1 MTNNRKNFDENMKKE
16 NTRFIE
22 ENDAR
27 LENDT
32 RNDVPT
38 PVKKRT
44 SGLVIATASIAMAI
58 AVAIGGAVF
67 FANNSNQHNI
77 GTPSATVATIHHDE
91 KPKAKKAT
99 EKPTEKPTQKP
110 TQAPTAKPTEK
121 PTQAPTAKP
130 TEKPTQAPTAKPTE
144 APTQA
149 PTAKPTEAPTQAPTA
164 KPTEAP
170 AQAPTVKPTEAPT
183 EAPTAKPT
191 EAPTEAPTV
200 KPTEAPTEVPTEKP
214 TEDPHVIPTVDP
226 HDVRVMEIAQKVFAG
241 HNIQFTDEKNV
252 VLIDGERVYIDT
264 KNVAPEN
271 TGKAFH
277 FVVNGKTA
285 DGFKWDFKA
294 DNKNVVAACYYN
306 YDKGQYDFT
315 FYGAKE
321 GTTHVNGYY
330 YSADGVKVP
339 VKLTLNVDGDLNVT
353 SANK

>member
-1 MTNNRKNFDENMKKE
+1 
-16 NTRFIE
+16 
-22 ENDAR
+22 
-27 LENDT
+27 
-32 RNDVPT
+32 
-38 PVKKRT
+38 
-44 SGLVIATASIAMAI
+44 
-58 AVAIGGAVF
+58 
-67 FANNSNQHNI
+67 
-77 GTPSATVATIHHDE
+77 
-91 KPKAKKAT
+91 
-99 EKPTEKPTQKP
+99 
-110 TQAPTAKPTEK
+110 
-121 PTQAPTAKP
+121 
-130 TEKPTQAPTAKPTE
+130 
-144 APTQA
+144 
-149 PTAKPTEAPTQAPTA
+149 
-164 KPTEAP
+164 
-170 AQAPTVKPTEAPT
+170 
-183 EAPTAKPT
+183 
-191 EAPTEAPTV
+191 
-200 KPTEAPTEVPTEKP
+200 
-214 TEDPHVIPTVDP
+214 
-226 HDVRVMEIAQKVFAG
+226 MEIAQKVFAG
-241 HNIQFTDEKNV
+241 HNIQFTDEKSV

>member
-32 RNDVPT
+32 CNDVPS

-130 TEKPTQAPTAKPTE
+130 TE

-149 PTAKPTEAPTQAPTA
+149 PTAKPTESPTQAPTVKPNEKPTQAPTA
-164 KPTEAP
+164 
-170 AQAPTVKPTEAPT
+170 KPTEAPT

-191 EAPTEAPTV
+191 EAPTEA
-200 KPTEAPTEVPTEKP
+200 PTEKP

>member
-144 APTQA
+144 APT
-149 PTAKPTEAPTQAPTA
+149 E
-164 KPTEAP
+164 
-170 AQAPTVKPTEAPT
+170 APTVKPTEAPT

-191 EAPTEAPTV
+191 EAPTEA
-200 KPTEAPTEVPTEKP
+200 PTEKP

>member
-32 RNDVPT
+32 CNDVPS

-110 TQAPTAKPTEK
+110 TQAPTAKPTE
-121 PTQAPTAKP
+121 
-130 TEKPTQAPTAKPTE
+130 

-164 KPTEAP
+164 KTTEVPTE
-170 AQAPTVKPTEAPT
+170 APTVKPTEAPT
-183 EAPTAKPT
+183 EAPTA
-191 EAPTEAPTV
+191 

-226 HDVRVMEIAQKVFAG
+226 HDVRVLEIAQKVFAG
-241 HNIQFTDEKNV
+241 HNIQFTDEKSV

>member
-32 RNDVPT
+32 CNDVPS

-226 HDVRVMEIAQKVFAG
+226 HDVLVMEIAQKVFAG
-241 HNIQFTDEKNV
+241 HNIQFTDEKSV

-294 DNKNVVAACYYN
+294 DYN

>member
-67 FANNSNQHNI
+67 FANNSNQHHI

-130 TEKPTQAPTAKPTE
+130 TE
-144 APTQA
+144 
-149 PTAKPTEAPTQAPTA
+149 
-164 KPTEAP
+164 
-170 AQAPTVKPTEAPT
+170 APT

-191 EAPTEAPTV
+191 EAPTEA
-200 KPTEAPTEVPTEKP
+200 PTEKP